1 MNRENGMDGSGEPE
15 GPRITE
21 KRRPRRRN
29 EQKGGCGDDGEFSV
43 GETSGH
49 SIRFTHQITAG
60 SGKRGELMNARK
72 HAHYPHHHQI
82 PKIHK
87 SPEEKHCYEHNDS
100 GIRKLPEFFKSGFFW
115 IPWPGRF
122 M

>member
-1 MNRENGMDGSGEPE
+1 MNRENGMDDSGEPE
-15 GPRITE
+15 ELRITRT
-21 KRRPRRRN
+21 RRPGRRN
-29 EQKGGCGDDGEFSV
+29 KKEGCGNDGELQE

-49 SIRFTHQITAG
+49 SIRFSHQITAG
-60 SGKRGELMNARK
+60 SGKGELMDARE
-72 HAHYPHHHQI
+72 HTHYPHHHQV
-82 PKIHK
+82 PEIHK
-87 SPEEKHCYEHNDS
+87 RPEKEHCYEYNNS